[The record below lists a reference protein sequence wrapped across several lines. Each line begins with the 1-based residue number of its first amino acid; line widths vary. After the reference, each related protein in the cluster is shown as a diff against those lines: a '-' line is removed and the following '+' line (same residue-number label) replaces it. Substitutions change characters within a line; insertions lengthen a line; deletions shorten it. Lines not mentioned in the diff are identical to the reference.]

1 MLKKIFLLLYLTIAF
16 HETLLSQ
23 CFFPPI
29 IRNTCSGNAVIF
41 SSAGYNFTWSN
52 PIITPANSITGATA
66 SLGQQSNFLQAL
78 NNPTNQ
84 QATAVYTLFPFGTG
98 CSAGQTFTIT
108 VNVSPLPTVN
118 IIPNQTVCEGQL
130 TQPINFTSPISGT
143 TYTNWGNSNS
153 AIGLSPSGAGSIL
166 PFTANNPTS
175 GSIFGNISIT
185 PLANGCVGNATQVT
199 TITIK
204 PTPSVSSISPQFICE
219 GQASQQLNLVP
230 DILGST
236 ITWFNANPTN
246 GLAASGNG
254 NVISSFIGNNPTN
267 NLLTSVISAAA
278 TKDGCISDTVT
289 ISQITV
295 APTPIVNVLPDQ
307 NVCNGA
313 STQAIIFSSPVANTT
328 FSNWNNS
335 NSSIGLATSG
345 NGNIN
350 SFNAFSNAEALISG
364 QIKITPSAN
373 GCTGTQTL
381 VTTIFVRPSPIVNPI
396 QNITVCANQLVTVPN
411 FTSNLTNA
419 VYTWENI
426 NTTIGLTNSGN
437 TSISPFTG
445 LNTFNS
451 PNSSTVSVRAAE
463 PGCSQGPQMSFTIT
477 INPLPAI
484 PSNINGSST
493 VCQGQNNVSYLVNS
507 IVNATSYTWNF
518 SSSGA
523 SIQGTSN
530 NVSVNFSNIAT
541 SGNLTVR
548 GQNAC
553 GQGPVSAIFP
563 IVVNALPIAT
573 AGANA
578 TICQGGTTTALGG
591 LVSGSASGGTW
602 SSSAGGTFTP
612 NANNLNAT
620 WTPPAGFSGT
630 TTLTLTT
637 SGGICGTDTDTKQII
652 VTTSPVA
659 TAGPAIAAICQGGTT
674 TALGASVSSPAT
686 GGTWSSSTNPQGTFT
701 PNATTLNATWAPPAG
716 FSGAATLT
724 LTTSGGSCGTDTDT
738 KQIVVTP
745 SPVATAG
752 PAIAAICQGGTTT
765 ALGASVSSPATGGI
779 WSTPSGGTFT
789 PNTTALNATWT
800 PPAGFSGTATLTLTA
815 SGGSCGTDTDA
826 KQIVV
831 IPSPAANAGP
841 AIASIC
847 QGGTTSA
854 LGGSISGSA
863 IGGIWSSST
872 TPQGT
877 FTPNA
882 TTLNATW
889 TPPVGFS
896 GIATLTLSTSGGSCG
911 TDSDTKQIEIQ
922 NQGLEVSAAFTFEMQ
937 TNAYQFSITDTTGI
951 EAVNWTFSDGSTA
964 AGFETIHTFPQNGTF
979 QVTAIAV
986 NGCGFSD
993 TTTQQISVSVSIDDF
1008 SEVNNLEIFPN
1019 PFNNSITIQAK
1030 HSSFV
1035 NMPIQLELVNLAGEV
1050 IFSKEQMLTST
1061 QISLNLDSVI
1071 PGIYFLKISNIQS
1084 QSLKKIVKI

>member
-637 SGGICGTDTDTKQII
+637 SGGICGTDTDTKQI
-652 VTTSPVA
+652 
-659 TAGPAIAAICQGGTT
+659 
-674 TALGASVSSPAT
+674 
-686 GGTWSSSTNPQGTFT
+686 
-701 PNATTLNATWAPPAG
+701 
-716 FSGAATLT
+716 
-724 LTTSGGSCGTDTDT
+724 
-738 KQIVVTP
+738 VVTP